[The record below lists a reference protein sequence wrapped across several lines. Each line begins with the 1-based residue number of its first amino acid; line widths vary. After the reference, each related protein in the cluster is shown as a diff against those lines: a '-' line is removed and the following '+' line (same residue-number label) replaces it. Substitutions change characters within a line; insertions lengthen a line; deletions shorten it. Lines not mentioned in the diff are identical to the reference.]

1 MSLKLTIE
9 NGIKDAMRAKDADRL
24 RALRAI
30 KSMILLEETS
40 GSSADGLSADAEM
53 KILMKAAKQRRDS
66 LEVYVAQ
73 NRPDLAEK
81 EQAELAIIKEFLPK
95 QLSDTELTAKITEII
110 ASVGATS
117 PADMGKVMGAG
128 LPATVT
134 LFGSLGCHRCEI
146 ESADYLSAF
155 SSLRR
160 KMRSTSILR
169 SSRIA
174 LICAACTSADTPSM
188 ANSLAI

>member
-1 MSLKLTIE
+1 MSLKITIE

-81 EQAELAIIKEFLPK
+81 EQAELAIIEEFLPK
-95 QLSDTELTAKITEII
+95 QLSDAELTAKITEII
-110 ASVGATS
+110 AAVGATI
-117 PADMGKVMGAG
+117 PADMGKVMGAASKQLAG
-128 LPATVT
+128 LAD
-134 LFGSLGCHRCEI
+134 GKAI
-146 ESADYLSAF
+146 SAKVSEL
-155 SSLRR
+155 L
-160 KMRSTSILR
+160 KK
-169 SSRIA
+169 
-174 LICAACTSADTPSM
+174 
-188 ANSLAI
+188 

>member
-66 LEVYVAQ
+66 LEVYVSQ

-81 EQAELAIIKEFLPK
+81 EQAELAIIEEFLPK
-95 QLSDTELTAKITEII
+95 QLSDEELTAKISEII
-110 ASVGATS
+110 AAVGATS
-117 PADMGKVMGAG
+117 PADMGKVMGAASKQLAG
-128 LPATVT
+128 LAD
-134 LFGSLGCHRCEI
+134 GKAI
-146 ESADYLSAF
+146 SAKVSEL
-155 SSLRR
+155 L
-160 KMRSTSILR
+160 KK
-169 SSRIA
+169 
-174 LICAACTSADTPSM
+174 
-188 ANSLAI
+188 

>member
-40 GSSADGLSADAEM
+40 GSSSEGLSTDAEM

-81 EQAELAIIKEFLPK
+81 EQVELAIIEEFLPK
-95 QLSDTELTAKITEII
+95 QLSDAELTVKITEII

-117 PADMGKVMGAG
+117 PADMGKVMGVASKQLAG
-128 LPATVT
+128 L
-134 LFGSLGCHRCEI
+134 
-146 ESADYLSAF
+146 ADG
-155 SSLRR
+155 
-160 KMRSTSILR
+160 K
-169 SSRIA
+169 
-174 LICAACTSADTPSM
+174 
-188 ANSLAI
+188 AISVKVSELLKK

>member
-30 KSMILLEETS
+30 KSLILLEETS

-66 LEVYVAQ
+66 LEVYVSQ

-81 EQAELAIIKEFLPK
+81 EQAELAIIEEFLPK
-95 QLSDTELTAKITEII
+95 QLSDAELTAKITEII
-110 ASVGATS
+110 AAVGATS
-117 PADMGKVMGAG
+117 PADMGKVMGVASKQLAG
-128 LPATVT
+128 LAD
-134 LFGSLGCHRCEI
+134 GKAI
-146 ESADYLSAF
+146 SAKVSEL
-155 SSLRR
+155 L
-160 KMRSTSILR
+160 KK
-169 SSRIA
+169 
-174 LICAACTSADTPSM
+174 
-188 ANSLAI
+188 

>member
-30 KSMILLEETS
+30 KSLILLEETS

-81 EQAELAIIKEFLPK
+81 EQAELAIIEEFLPK

-110 ASVGATS
+110 AAVGASS
-117 PADMGKVMGAG
+117 PADMGKVMGVASKQLAG
-128 LPATVT
+128 LAD
-134 LFGSLGCHRCEI
+134 GKAI
-146 ESADYLSAF
+146 SAKVSEL
-155 SSLRR
+155 L
-160 KMRSTSILR
+160 KK
-169 SSRIA
+169 
-174 LICAACTSADTPSM
+174 
-188 ANSLAI
+188 

>member
-1 MSLKLTIE
+1 MALKETIE

-40 GSSADGLSADAEM
+40 GSSDGGISADAEM
-53 KILMKAAKQRRDS
+53 KILMKAAKQRKDS

-81 EQAELAIIKEFLPK
+81 EQAELTIIEEFLPK
-95 QLSDTELTAKITEII
+95 QLSDSELTTRIAEII

-117 PADMGKVMGAG
+117 PADMGKVMGVASKQLAG
-128 LPATVT
+128 LAD
-134 LFGSLGCHRCEI
+134 GKAI
-146 ESADYLSAF
+146 SAKVGEL
-155 SSLRR
+155 L
-160 KMRSTSILR
+160 KK
-169 SSRIA
+169 
-174 LICAACTSADTPSM
+174 
-188 ANSLAI
+188 

>member
-81 EQAELAIIKEFLPK
+81 EQAELAIIEEFLPK
-95 QLSDTELTAKITEII
+95 QLSDAELTAKIAEII
-110 ASVGATS
+110 ASVGATG
-117 PADMGKVMGAG
+117 PADMGKVMGAASKQLAG
-128 LPATVT
+128 LAD
-134 LFGSLGCHRCEI
+134 GKAI
-146 ESADYLSAF
+146 SAKVSEL
-155 SSLRR
+155 L
-160 KMRSTSILR
+160 KK
-169 SSRIA
+169 
-174 LICAACTSADTPSM
+174 
-188 ANSLAI
+188 

>member
-30 KSMILLEETS
+30 KSLILLEETS

-81 EQAELAIIKEFLPK
+81 EQAELAIIEEFLPK
-95 QLSDTELTAKITEII
+95 QLSDAELTAKITEII
-110 ASVGATS
+110 AAVGASS
-117 PADMGKVMGAG
+117 PADMGKVMGVASKQLAG
-128 LPATVT
+128 LAD
-134 LFGSLGCHRCEI
+134 GKAI
-146 ESADYLSAF
+146 SAKVSEL
-155 SSLRR
+155 L
-160 KMRSTSILR
+160 KK
-169 SSRIA
+169 
-174 LICAACTSADTPSM
+174 
-188 ANSLAI
+188 

>member
-40 GSSADGLSADAEM
+40 GSSADGLSADSEM

-81 EQAELAIIKEFLPK
+81 EQVELAIIEEFLPK
-95 QLSDTELTAKITEII
+95 QLSDAELTVKITEII

-117 PADMGKVMGAG
+117 PADMGKVMGVASKQLAG
-128 LPATVT
+128 LAD
-134 LFGSLGCHRCEI
+134 GKAI
-146 ESADYLSAF
+146 SAKVNEL
-155 SSLRR
+155 L
-160 KMRSTSILR
+160 KK
-169 SSRIA
+169 
-174 LICAACTSADTPSM
+174 
-188 ANSLAI
+188 

>member
-40 GSSADGLSADAEM
+40 GSSSEGLSTDAEM

-81 EQAELAIIKEFLPK
+81 EQVELAIIEEFLPK
-95 QLSDTELTAKITEII
+95 QLSDAELTVKITEII

-117 PADMGKVMGAG
+117 PADMGKVMGVASKQLAG
-128 LPATVT
+128 LAD
-134 LFGSLGCHRCEI
+134 GKAI
-146 ESADYLSAF
+146 SAKVNEL
-155 SSLRR
+155 L
-160 KMRSTSILR
+160 KK
-169 SSRIA
+169 
-174 LICAACTSADTPSM
+174 
-188 ANSLAI
+188 

>member
-1 MSLKLTIE
+1 MSFKLTIE

-81 EQAELAIIKEFLPK
+81 EQVELAIIEEFLPK
-95 QLSDTELTAKITEII
+95 QLSDAELTVKITEII

-117 PADMGKVMGAG
+117 PADMGKVMGAASKQLAG
-128 LPATVT
+128 LAD
-134 LFGSLGCHRCEI
+134 GKAI
-146 ESADYLSAF
+146 SAKVSEL
-155 SSLRR
+155 L
-160 KMRSTSILR
+160 KK
-169 SSRIA
+169 
-174 LICAACTSADTPSM
+174 
-188 ANSLAI
+188 